1 MQASHCPYSKYP
13 VGAAVIDS
21 QGSIFSGCN
30 VENSAFG
37 STICAEAAAIAQA
50 VVQCAP
56 ALTAIA
62 VVTNT
67 HGTPCG
73 NCRQILAEQA
83 PDCVVLLATP
93 STLDTPLI
101 KSVAQLLP
109 EAFDGLG

>member
-1 MQASHCPYSKYP
+1 MQRAHCPYSNYP

-21 QGSIFSGCN
+21 HGTIFTGCN

-50 VVQCAP
+50 VVQGTVEI
-56 ALTAIA
+56 TAIA

-67 HGTPCG
+67 AGTPCG

-83 PDCVVLLATP
+83 PQGEILLATP
-93 STLDTPLI
+93 STLDTPQVKTI
-101 KSVAQLLP
+101 AQLLP